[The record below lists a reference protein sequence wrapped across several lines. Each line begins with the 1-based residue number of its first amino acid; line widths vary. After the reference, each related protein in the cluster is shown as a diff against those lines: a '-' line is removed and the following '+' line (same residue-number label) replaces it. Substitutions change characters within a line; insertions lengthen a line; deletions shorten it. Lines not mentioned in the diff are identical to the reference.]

1 MDQFVIEIKPY
12 IDDDTTV
19 YLTNSE
25 AIAKEA
31 TKDVWL
37 PIIPLK
43 ETLKDGTVRTLWLY
57 ETVEEDYIDVYMDAF
72 DELKKMGLYTKY
84 GVHTYNID
92 FVLDDDRDYY
102 IERRAWL
109 ETPHVLK

>member
-12 IDDDTTV
+12 IDDDMTI
-19 YLTNSE
+19 YLTNNV
-25 AIAKEA
+25 AIASEA
-31 TKDVWL
+31 TKDVWI

-43 ETLKDGTVRTLWLY
+43 ETLKDGTVRRLWLY
-57 ETVEEDYIDVYMDAF
+57 TMAVEEDYIDAYMDAF
-72 DELKKMGLYTKY
+72 EELKKMGLYTKY

-102 IERRAWL
+102 IERRAYL
-109 ETPHVLK
+109 ETH

>member
-12 IDDDTTV
+12 IDDDMTI
-19 YLTNSE
+19 YLTNNE

-31 TKDVWL
+31 TKDVWI

-43 ETLKDGTVRTLWLY
+43 ETLKNGEVRSLWLY
-57 ETVEEDYIDVYMDAF
+57 ETVEEDYIDAYMDAF
-72 DELKKMGLYTKY
+72 EELKKMGLYTKY

-92 FVLDDDRDYY
+92 FVLDDDRETY
-102 IERRAWL
+102 IERRAYL
-109 ETPHVLK
+109 ETH